1 MDVLTQ
7 QNNQYV
13 ELDGACDGTT
23 ASNPSP
29 TYINNATG
37 TVKVYDP
44 SGALVVIGP
53 GSVTSVAITYVVASN
68 GNYRALITSVFN
80 PPAGTGYKIVWDLTT
95 PGGAQG
101 HWERQA
107 TVQPRRV

>member
-23 ASNPSP
+23 QNTTPP
-29 TYINNATG
+29 TYYNNATG
-37 TVKVYDP
+37 TVQVLTP
-44 SGALVVIGP
+44 SGTAVVIGP
-53 GSVTSVAITYVVASN
+53 AGATIVAVSYVATSN

-80 PPAGTGYKIVWDLTT
+80 PPVGPGYRIVWDLAT
-95 PGGAQG
+95 GRGAPRPC
-101 HWERQA
+101 ER
-107 TVQPRRV
+107 T

>member
-23 ASNPSP
+23 QNNTPP
-29 TYINNATG
+29 TYYNNATG
-37 TVKVYDP
+37 TVQVLNP
-44 SGALVVIGP
+44 AGIAVVIGP
-53 GSVTSVAITYVVASN
+53 AGATSVAVSYVAAST

-80 PPAGTGYKIVWDLTT
+80 PPVGSGYKVVWDLATG
-95 PGGAQG
+95 GGAQG
-101 HWERQA
+101 HWERPA
-107 TVQPRRV
+107 TVMPRRV